1 MLVSCWQNPI
11 NGDPYSSAVPISGP
25 EYSIPQHKT
34 AEVES
39 SNQLSTTLPLLI
51 PSPGQSVIDKFTATS
66 EMALHMLPQQ
76 TGLCC
81 TNFHRIR
88 YLEEQQKGRWVI
100 CLHFF
105 FR

>member
-66 EMALHMLPQQ
+66 GWPFICSLSRRDCAAQISTESGISKNNRKGA
-76 TGLCC
+76 GL
-81 TNFHRIR
+81 F
-88 YLEEQQKGRWVI
+88 V
-100 CLHFF
+100 
-105 FR
+105 